1 MSFQQRLTD
10 LLEPTIEMLGYE
22 LLLVEYE
29 SGNTATVRIY
39 IDGPNGINVDDCS
52 AVSHQVSGVM
62 DVEDPISGKYTLE
75 VSSPGVDRPLTKRA
89 HFETYTGNRIRVKT
103 DNPSLE
109 GRRNYTGLLIGLE
122 GEEIVVEVDGENHY
136 IALDDIERA
145 RLVPE
150 FD

>member
-1 MSFQQRLTD
+1 MSFQKRLTD
-10 LLEPTIEMLGYE
+10 MLEPTIEMMGYE

-29 SGNTATVRIY
+29 SANTSTIRIY

-52 AVSHQVSGVM
+52 DVSRQVSGVL

-75 VSSPGVDRPLTKRA
+75 VSSPGVDRPLTKRQ
-89 HFETYTGNRIRVKT
+89 HFEEYTGNRVRVKT
-103 DNPSLE
+103 ETPSLE
-109 GRRNYTGLLIGLE
+109 GRRNFTGMLTGLDGD
-122 GEEIVVEVDGENHY
+122 EIIVEVDGENQY
-136 IALDDIERA
+136 IAIADIERA